1 VRRAREREKEREITF
16 FLGVGTRRGATTESP
31 FFFALFSSTLIF
43 RVSKNSILPKKKKEE
58 SRQARTQHKK
68 EKKMKNRK
76 SALVAL
82 VSSAMMR
89 RRPGASRLLS
99 SSSGSGSSSSSG
111 SSYYQRKDGEEMRR
125 RLHRTTMTSVGN
137 KNRITTTNR
146 MFSSS
151 SASSSSSSSSSS
163 TTFGKRNDDDG
174 DDFMT
179 KELERQRKI
188 QSKMREIEIAIDRTG
203 LYETVQQKQQ
213 QKDVK
218 KNEGLLGHIESL
230 IKFRGGPIT
239 VHEFMTEALTN
250 PTYGYYTKTSSKDK
264 VFGKSGDFTTS
275 PEISQIFGELLGVW
289 CATIWEQLGKPEE
302 LHLIEFGPGRG
313 TLMMD
318 LLRGTSNFKKFSEAL
333 RVHLIEISPAL
344 RKKQFETLK
353 CEGSLET
360 FESLNNPLLAAIK
373 PNPFAAAKKG
383 NDREKSDDDAR
394 GEEEEE
400 DDDDEKLSTK
410 GNVSGITAH
419 GTKVYWHNS
428 LDDVPSG
435 PTCIIAHEF
444 FDALPV
450 HQFRRTERGWVEKL
464 VAMNEENNS
473 LQFVLS
479 PGATLSSSQ
488 LVKRR
493 LKKASKSSSNDNGG
507 GGGGGGG
514 GNNSDMSETLVSLE
528 VSPKSIIHWE
538 KMMDRIN
545 DNDKNG
551 GRGGAAIAIDYGD
564 EGPLGDTLEAIKD
577 HKFVENVLESPGEC
591 DLSAHVDF
599 GALRAVVEE
608 RNEERTSEVKCFG
621 PTTQQKLLLELGI
634 VQRLQKLAET
644 CSEEQLEILADGCQR
659 LVGDNK
665 VEEGETPGMGLRY
678 KALCMVSKNLQRPA
692 GFS

>member
-1 VRRAREREKEREITF
+1 MSWL
-16 FLGVGTRRGATTESP
+16 LG
-31 FFFALFSSTLIF
+31 
-43 RVSKNSILPKKKKEE
+43 
-58 SRQARTQHKK
+58 
-68 EKKMKNRK
+68 
-76 SALVAL
+76 ALVAAPTRARGRGGKL
-82 VSSAMMR
+82 LASLLRHSS
-89 RRPGASRLLS
+89 
-99 SSSGSGSSSSSG
+99 
-111 SSYYQRKDGEEMRR
+111 
-125 RLHRTTMTSVGN
+125 
-137 KNRITTTNR
+137 
-146 MFSSS
+146 F
-151 SASSSSSSSSSS
+151 SSSSSSWKRDDESANGGTES
-163 TTFGKRNDDDG
+163 T
-174 DDFMT
+174 T
-179 KELERQRKI
+179 KELERRRKI
-188 QSKMREIEIAIDRTG
+188 QSKVREFEIAIDRTG
-203 LYETVQQKQQ
+203 LYETVQQHHHHQHHQHHHQQ
-213 QKDVK
+213 QQNTRT
-218 KNEGLLGHIESL
+218 KNDIKNKGLLGHIESL

-239 VHEFMTEALTN
+239 VHEFMSEALTN
-250 PTYGYYTKTSSKDK
+250 PTYGYYTKTSSKDA

-289 CATIWEQLGKPEE
+289 CATIWEQLGSPEE

-353 CEGSLET
+353 CTGSLET
-360 FESLNNPLLAAIK
+360 FDSLSSPLLAAIK
-373 PNPFAAAKKG
+373 PNPFAAKNN
-383 NDREKSDDDAR
+383 NDDSNSSKNTTV
-394 GEEEEE
+394 
-400 DDDDEKLSTK
+400 DDEKLSTK
-410 GNVSGITAH
+410 GNVSGITAR

-473 LQFVLS
+473 LEFVLS
-479 PGATLSSSQ
+479 PGPTLSSSQ

-493 LKKASKSSSNDNGG
+493 LRKASSAGSSSSS
-507 GGGGGGG
+507 
-514 GNNSDMSETLVSLE
+514 SDDKKETIVSLE

-545 DNDKNG
+545 DEEKNG

-577 HKFVENVLESPGEC
+577 HKFVENPLESPGEC

-599 GALRAVVEE
+599 GALRGVVEE
-608 RNEERTSEVKCFG
+608 RNEDNTSEVKCFG

-644 CSEEQLEILADGCQR
+644 CSEEQLEVLADGCQR
-659 LVGDNK
+659 LVGDDK
-665 VEEGETPGMGLRY
+665 VDEGEIPGMGLRY

-692 GFS
+692 GFSEK

>member
-1 VRRAREREKEREITF
+1 MRREKDSRHFRERETARKNEPKKSKNPTKKPTPLQKHEIELLSFHTNRQRKKNECLLQKKNMSSF
-16 FLGVGTRRGATTESP
+16 VGRRRSFNKSA
-31 FFFALFSSTLIF
+31 FFALFNTTTVL
-43 RVSKNSILPKKKKEE
+43 
-58 SRQARTQHKK
+58 ARTT
-68 EKKMKNRK
+68 
-76 SALVAL
+76 S
-82 VSSAMMR
+82 R
-89 RRPGASRLLS
+89 RRKGLFGGGGGGMSSSRLLS
-99 SSSGSGSSSSSG
+99 SSSLSSLSS
-111 SSYYQRKDGEEMRR
+111 MRM
-125 RLHRTTMTSVGN
+125 RTTTMMMML
-137 KNRITTTNR
+137 KNNIDR
-146 MFSSS
+146 MVSSS
-151 SASSSSSSSSSS
+151 SASPSSSDKS
-163 TTFGKRNDDDG
+163 DDDSKT
-174 DDFMT
+174 T
-179 KELERQRKI
+179 KMKEEFERQREM
-188 QSKMREIEIAIDRTG
+188 QGKMRREMIEIAIDRTG
-203 LYETVQQKQQ
+203 LYETVQQQNAKGSLNNND
-213 QKDVK
+213 KNIETK

-239 VHEFMTEALTN
+239 VHEFMSEALTN

-353 CEGSLET
+353 CQGSLET
-360 FESLNNPLLAAIK
+360 FESLNNPLLAEIK
-373 PNPFAAAKKG
+373 PNPFAAK
-383 NDREKSDDDAR
+383 NTDDDDDDDDDS
-394 GEEEEE
+394 EEE
-400 DDDDEKLSTK
+400 DEKLSTK

-473 LQFVLS
+473 LEFVLS

-493 LKKASKSSSNDNGG
+493 LRKTSSSSSSSSSSSDVNSSSD
-507 GGGGGGG
+507 
-514 GNNSDMSETLVSLE
+514 SDMNNETIVSLE
-528 VSPKSIIHWE
+528 VSPKSIVHWE

-545 DNDKNG
+545 DEGKNG

-564 EGPLGDTLEAIKD
+564 EGPLADTLEAIKD
-577 HKFVENVLESPGEC
+577 HKFVENLLESPGEC

-599 GALRAVVEE
+599 GALRGVVEE
-608 RNEERTSEVKCFG
+608 RNEENTSEVKCFG

-644 CSEEQLEILADGCQR
+644 CSEEQLEVLADGCQR
-659 LVGDNK
+659 LVGDDK

-692 GFS
+692 GFSDA

>member
-1 VRRAREREKEREITF
+1 MSWL
-16 FLGVGTRRGATTESP
+16 LG
-31 FFFALFSSTLIF
+31 
-43 RVSKNSILPKKKKEE
+43 
-58 SRQARTQHKK
+58 
-68 EKKMKNRK
+68 
-76 SALVAL
+76 ALVAAPTWARGRGGKL
-82 VSSAMMR
+82 LASLLRQSS
-89 RRPGASRLLS
+89 
-99 SSSGSGSSSSSG
+99 
-111 SSYYQRKDGEEMRR
+111 
-125 RLHRTTMTSVGN
+125 
-137 KNRITTTNR
+137 
-146 MFSSS
+146 F
-151 SASSSSSSSSSS
+151 SSSSSSSSLASS
-163 TTFGKRNDDDG
+163 RWWCCERFTCGGRGTTARNNEKKKKKKKKKKKNNNNDNGRMVSSYSSSWKRDDESANG
-174 DDFMT
+174 GTESTT
-179 KELERQRKI
+179 KELERRRKI
-188 QSKMREIEIAIDRTG
+188 QSKVREFEIAIDRTG
-203 LYETVQQKQQ
+203 LYETVQQQHHQHHHHQQ
-213 QKDVK
+213 QQQQQNART
-218 KNEGLLGHIESL
+218 KNDIKNKGLLGHIESL

-239 VHEFMTEALTN
+239 VHEFMSEALTN
-250 PTYGYYTKTSSKDK
+250 PTYGYYTKTSSKDA

-289 CATIWEQLGKPEE
+289 CATIWEQLGSPKE

-353 CEGSLET
+353 CTGSLET
-360 FESLNNPLLAAIK
+360 FDSLSSPLLAAIK
-373 PNPFAAAKKG
+373 PNPFAAKNN
-383 NDREKSDDDAR
+383 NDDSNSSKNTMVDE
-394 GEEEEE
+394 
-400 DDDDEKLSTK
+400 DEKLSTE
-410 GNVSGITAH
+410 GNVSGITAR

-473 LQFVLS
+473 LEFVLS
-479 PGATLSSSQ
+479 PGPTLSSSQ

-493 LKKASKSSSNDNGG
+493 LRKAPSASSSS
-507 GGGGGGG
+507 
-514 GNNSDMSETLVSLE
+514 SDDKKETIVSLE

-545 DNDKNG
+545 DEEKNG

-577 HKFVENVLESPGEC
+577 HKFVENPLESPGEC

-599 GALRAVVEE
+599 GALRGVVEE
-608 RNEERTSEVKCFG
+608 RNEDNTSEVKCFG

-644 CSEEQLEILADGCQR
+644 CSEEQLEVLADGCQR
-659 LVGDNK
+659 LVGDDK
-665 VEEGETPGMGLRY
+665 VDEGEIPGMGLQY

-692 GFS
+692 GFSE

>member
-1 VRRAREREKEREITF
+1 MAQRTRAHKRDLLLF
-16 FLGVGTRRGATTESP
+16 C
-31 FFFALFSSTLIF
+31 LFSSIIYLGFQTRF
-43 RVSKNSILPKKKKEE
+43 AKKKKRSHTKEVE
-58 SRQARTQHKK
+58 NNNKKKYIKK
-68 EKKMKNRK
+68 EMSRK

-89 RRPGASRLLS
+89 RRLGASRLLS
-99 SSSGSGSSSSSG
+99 SCSCSCSCSC
-111 SSYYQRKDGEEMRR
+111 SSYQREDGEEMRR
-125 RLHRTTMTSVGN
+125 RLHRTTMMSVGN
-137 KNRITTTNR
+137 KNRIINNNNNR

-151 SASSSSSSSSSS
+151 SASSFSSSSS

-493 LKKASKSSSNDNGG
+493 LKKASKSSSNDNGDG
-507 GGGGGGG
+507 GGN
-514 GNNSDMSETLVSLE
+514 NNSDMSETLVSLE

-545 DNDKNG
+545 DDDKNG

-659 LVGDNK
+659 LVGDDK

>member
-1 VRRAREREKEREITF
+1 M
-16 FLGVGTRRGATTESP
+16 TRRGATNESPHETFP
-31 FFFALFSSTLIF
+31 FFFDNYF
-43 RVSKNSILPKKKKEE
+43 RVSHSIKKRKKSKE
-58 SRQARTQHKK
+58 SIENNTKK
-68 EKKMKNRK
+68 VQKRKKMKNRK

-89 RRPGASRLLS
+89 RRLGASRLLS
-99 SSSGSGSSSSSG
+99 SCSCSCSCSC

-125 RLHRTTMTSVGN
+125 RFHRTTMMSVGN

-163 TTFGKRNDDDG
+163 TTFGKRNEYDDDDG

-383 NDREKSDDDAR
+383 NDREKSVDDAR

-493 LKKASKSSSNDNGG
+493 LKKASKSSSNDNGDG
-507 GGGGGGG
+507 GGGD

-545 DNDKNG
+545 DDDKNG

-644 CSEEQLEILADGCQR
+644 CSDEQLEILADGCQR
-659 LVGDNK
+659 LVGDDK

>member
-1 VRRAREREKEREITF
+1 M
-16 FLGVGTRRGATTESP
+16 
-31 FFFALFSSTLIF
+31 SS
-43 RVSKNSILPKKKKEE
+43 
-58 SRQARTQHKK
+58 
-68 EKKMKNRK
+68 
-76 SALVAL
+76 
-82 VSSAMMR
+82 
-89 RRPGASRLLS
+89 SRLLS
-99 SSSGSGSSSSSG
+99 SSSLSS
-111 SSYYQRKDGEEMRR
+111 MRM
-125 RLHRTTMTSVGN
+125 RTTTMMMML
-137 KNRITTTNR
+137 KNNIDR
-146 MFSSS
+146 MVSSS
-151 SASSSSSSSSSS
+151 SASSSSSSSPSDKS
-163 TTFGKRNDDDG
+163 DDDSKTTKTTTKKTN
-174 DDFMT
+174 T
-179 KELERQRKI
+179 KEEFERQREM
-188 QSKMREIEIAIDRTG
+188 QGKMRREMIEIAIDRTG
-203 LYETVQQKQQ
+203 LYETVQQQNAKGSLNNND
-213 QKDVK
+213 KNIETK

-239 VHEFMTEALTN
+239 VHEFMSEALTN

-353 CEGSLET
+353 CQGSLET
-360 FESLNNPLLAAIK
+360 FESLNNQLLAEIK
-373 PNPFAAAKKG
+373 PNPFAAK
-383 NDREKSDDDAR
+383 NTDDDDDDDDDDS
-394 GEEEEE
+394 EEE
-400 DDDDEKLSTK
+400 DEKLSTK

-473 LQFVLS
+473 LEFVLS

-493 LKKASKSSSNDNGG
+493 LRKTSSSLSSSSSSSDVNSSSD
-507 GGGGGGG
+507 
-514 GNNSDMSETLVSLE
+514 SDMNNETIVSLE
-528 VSPKSIIHWE
+528 VSPKSIVHWE

-545 DNDKNG
+545 DEGKNG

-564 EGPLGDTLEAIKD
+564 EGPLADTLEAIKD
-577 HKFVENVLESPGEC
+577 HKFVENLLESPGEC

-599 GALRAVVEE
+599 GALRGVVEE
-608 RNEERTSEVKCFG
+608 RNEENTSEVKCFG

-644 CSEEQLEILADGCQR
+644 CSEEQLEVLADGCQR
-659 LVGDNK
+659 LVGDDK

-692 GFS
+692 GFSDA

>member
-1 VRRAREREKEREITF
+1 M
-16 FLGVGTRRGATTESP
+16 
-31 FFFALFSSTLIF
+31 
-43 RVSKNSILPKKKKEE
+43 KEE
-58 SRQARTQHKK
+58 
-68 EKKMKNRK
+68 
-76 SALVAL
+76 
-82 VSSAMMR
+82 
-89 RRPGASRLLS
+89 
-99 SSSGSGSSSSSG
+99 
-111 SSYYQRKDGEEMRR
+111 
-125 RLHRTTMTSVGN
+125 
-137 KNRITTTNR
+137 
-146 MFSSS
+146 F
-151 SASSSSSSSSSS
+151 
-163 TTFGKRNDDDG
+163 
-174 DDFMT
+174 
-179 KELERQRKI
+179 ERQREM
-188 QSKMREIEIAIDRTG
+188 QGKMRREMIAIAIDRTG
-203 LYETVQQKQQ
+203 LYETVQQQNAKGSLNNND
-213 QKDVK
+213 KNIETK

-239 VHEFMTEALTN
+239 VHEFMSEALTN

-353 CEGSLET
+353 CQGNLET
-360 FESLNNPLLAAIK
+360 FESLNNPLLAEIK
-373 PNPFAAAKKG
+373 PNPFAAK
-383 NDREKSDDDAR
+383 NTDDDDDDDDDS
-394 GEEEEE
+394 EEE
-400 DDDDEKLSTK
+400 DEKLSTK

-473 LQFVLS
+473 LEFVLS

-493 LKKASKSSSNDNGG
+493 LRKISSSLSSSSSSSSSDVNSSSD
-507 GGGGGGG
+507 
-514 GNNSDMSETLVSLE
+514 SDMNNETIVSLE
-528 VSPKSIIHWE
+528 VSPKSIVHWE

-545 DNDKNG
+545 DEGKNG

-564 EGPLGDTLEAIKD
+564 EGPLADTLEAIKD
-577 HKFVENVLESPGEC
+577 HKFVENLLESPGEC

-599 GALRAVVEE
+599 GALRGVVEE
-608 RNEERTSEVKCFG
+608 RNEENTSEVKCFG

-644 CSEEQLEILADGCQR
+644 CSEEQLEVLADGCQR
-659 LVGDNK
+659 LVGDDK

-692 GFS
+692 GFSDA